1 MGQALYRK
9 IQSLG
14 LAEKYVSDRLFS
26 LQCKMLL
33 ALAFVPSSD
42 VLHSFD
48 LFSKMEDQVVDQD
61 IIQYSK
67 CTYIGETK
75 SEFVLRPGTKSIFRI
90 KFVAPNFSIPFW
102 NVHDRVLNDVQ
113 RTNNSIEAWHL
124 QFRYV
129 TVKFGCILYNLFN
142 CIFLTRKCF

>member
-1 MGQALYRK
+1 MLILKAFFLGCLFHLGQALYRK

-14 LAEKYVSDRLFS
+14 LAEKYASDPLFS

-61 IIQYSK
+61 IIQYFK

-75 SEFVLRPGTKSIFRI
+75 S
-90 KFVAPNFSIPFW
+90 
-102 NVHDRVLNDVQ
+102 
-113 RTNNSIEAWHL
+113 
-124 QFRYV
+124 
-129 TVKFGCILYNLFN
+129 
-142 CIFLTRKCF
+142 